1 MTDTTYAALPA
12 VPGTGE
18 GAPGDPLR
26 IAVIAA
32 SVRDQRM
39 GRAIAEWAAFRAAP
53 AGADSPRADS
63 SDTGSSHTGSSH
75 TGSSH
80 AGSSHAGSSHAGS
93 SNTGSSNTG
102 ASNTGSRS
110 AGSRSAG
117 SARADASQAEVDLID
132 CAETDLPDDGLLRPG
147 ASAGTAVSARID
159 AADAFVFVT
168 PEYNHSYPAGLK
180 RLIDWHYREWMFKPA
195 TVLSYG
201 VQGGLLATEHLRGV
215 LAELHVVTTRRVVG
229 LSRPWTD
236 LSPAGYTPPA
246 DIAEAFDA
254 ALHELTWW
262 ASMLRTAR
270 HERPYAR

>member
-1 MTDTTYAALPA
+1 MTETSYADLPTTPRD
-12 VPGTGE
+12 
-18 GAPGDPLR
+18 GDGPPDEPLR
-26 IAVIAA
+26 IVVITA

-39 GRAIAEWAAFRAAP
+39 GRAIAEWAAFRAATGGTAP
-53 AGADSPRADS
+53 SSADHDSADHDSAGHNGAGHNGAGHNGADHNSAVAD
-63 SDTGSSHTGSSH
+63 
-75 TGSSH
+75 
-80 AGSSHAGSSHAGS
+80 
-93 SNTGSSNTG
+93 
-102 ASNTGSRS
+102 
-110 AGSRSAG
+110 
-117 SARADASQAEVDLID
+117 VDLLD
-132 CAETDLPDDGLLRPG
+132 CAECDLPDDGLLRPG

-168 PEYNHSYPAGLK
+168 PEYNHSYPASLK

-215 LAELHVVTTRRVVG
+215 FAELHVVTTRRVVG

-236 LSPAGYTPPA
+236 LSPAGYAPPG
-246 DIAEAFDA
+246 DVAEAFGA

-262 ASMLRTAR
+262 AALLRTAR

>member
-1 MTDTTYAALPA
+1 MTETSYADLPTTPRD
-12 VPGTGE
+12 
-18 GAPGDPLR
+18 GDGPLR
-26 IAVIAA
+26 IAVITA

-39 GRAIAEWAAFRAAP
+39 GRAIAEWAAFRAATGGT
-53 AGADSPRADS
+53 AQSSADHDSTDHNGADHNSAVAD
-63 SDTGSSHTGSSH
+63 
-75 TGSSH
+75 
-80 AGSSHAGSSHAGS
+80 
-93 SNTGSSNTG
+93 
-102 ASNTGSRS
+102 
-110 AGSRSAG
+110 
-117 SARADASQAEVDLID
+117 VDLLD
-132 CAETDLPDDGLLRPG
+132 CAECDLPDDGLLRPG

-168 PEYNHSYPAGLK
+168 PEYNHSYPASLK

-215 LAELHVVTTRRVVG
+215 FAELHVVTTRRVVG

-236 LSPAGYTPPA
+236 LSPAGYAPPG
-246 DIAEAFDA
+246 DVAEAFGA

-262 ASMLRTAR
+262 AALLRTAR

>member
-1 MTDTTYAALPA
+1 MTETSYADLPTTPRA
-12 VPGTGE
+12 
-18 GAPGDPLR
+18 GDGPPDEPLR
-26 IAVIAA
+26 IAVITA

-39 GRAIAEWAAFRAAP
+39 GRAIAEWAAFRAATGGT
-53 AGADSPRADS
+53 AQSSADHDSTDHNSAVAD
-63 SDTGSSHTGSSH
+63 
-75 TGSSH
+75 
-80 AGSSHAGSSHAGS
+80 
-93 SNTGSSNTG
+93 
-102 ASNTGSRS
+102 
-110 AGSRSAG
+110 
-117 SARADASQAEVDLID
+117 VDLLD
-132 CAETDLPDDGLLRPG
+132 CAECDLPDDGLLRPG

-168 PEYNHSYPAGLK
+168 PEYNHSYPASLK

-215 LAELHVVTTRRVVG
+215 FAELHVVTTRRVVG

-236 LSPAGYTPPA
+236 LSPAGYAPPG
-246 DIAEAFDA
+246 DVAEAFGA

-262 ASMLRTAR
+262 AALLRTAR

>member
-1 MTDTTYAALPA
+1 MLNAEGGRMTEISYTDLPA
-12 VPGTGE
+12 VPDAGE
-18 GAPGDPLR
+18 DSPGEPLR

-39 GRAIAEWAAFRAAP
+39 GRAIAEWAAFRAASAEAP
-53 AGADSPRADS
+53 ATGPS
-63 SDTGSSHTGSSH
+63 S
-75 TGSSH
+75 
-80 AGSSHAGSSHAGS
+80 AGSSPSGVAVG
-93 SNTGSSNTG
+93 
-102 ASNTGSRS
+102 
-110 AGSRSAG
+110 
-117 SARADASQAEVDLID
+117 LID
-132 CAETDLPDDGLLRPG
+132 CAETELPDDGLLRPG

-159 AADAFVFVT
+159 AADAFVLVT

-236 LSPAGYTPPA
+236 LSPAGYAPPSDVA
-246 DIAEAFDA
+246 AAFDA

-262 ASMLRTAR
+262 AGVLRTAR
-270 HERPYAR
+270 RERPYAR

>member
-1 MTDTTYAALPA
+1 MLNAESGRMTETSYADLPA
-12 VPGTGE
+12 VPEAGE
-18 GAPGDPLR
+18 GPSGEPLR

-39 GRAIAEWAAFRAAP
+39 GRAIAEWASFRT
-53 AGADSPRADS
+53 S
-63 SDTGSSHTGSSH
+63 SDGASGGGSS
-75 TGSSH
+75 
-80 AGSSHAGSSHAGS
+80 
-93 SNTGSSNTG
+93 
-102 ASNTGSRS
+102 
-110 AGSRSAG
+110 
-117 SARADASQAEVDLID
+117 ARGVDVDLID
-132 CAETDLPDDGLLRPG
+132 CAECDLPDDGLLRPG
-147 ASAGTAVSARID
+147 ASAGTPVSARIE

-229 LSRPWTD
+229 LSRPWSD
-236 LSPAGYTPPA
+236 LSPAGYTPP
-246 DIAEAFDA
+246 DDVAEAFGA

-262 ASMLRTAR
+262 ASLLRTAR